1 MIKIKSR
8 EVFCAGLFISVA
20 AGCSRLQPAEGC
32 LQGWMAMPGSRGALL
47 YCSRAEPYCRPPSRP
62 PPPLQFFPLQRLPLC
77 KGPWPKPVSSLSALT
92 PADWRLPGSGN
103 LKRALHLSLGKMA
116 LCFHCVRFHSSSH
129 TLDSWLLEGF
139 NYSDLDRRA
148 EWATVLFLWSPSG
161 NLKGEG
167 TDAGVWMIPAV
178 QMQWLLSAVSQSQRC
193 CVSSGPST
201 PAMLA
206 QSTLTTVSRY
216 HVTTSPLWLP
226 PKMPFL
232 PTFVVLAGKPLYFS
246 WGHNLEDKRVL

>member
-1 MIKIKSR
+1 MLQATACR
-8 EVFCAGLFISVA
+8 RLPPGLDGHA
-20 AGCSRLQPAEGC
+20 WL
-32 LQGWMAMPGSRGALL
+32 PGSPAVLFTGWTILQTTL
-47 YCSRAEPYCRPPSRP
+47 PPPSTP
-62 PPPLQFFPLQRLPLC
+62 PPPQFFPLQRLPLC

-178 QMQWLLSAVSQSQRC
+178 QMQWLLSAVSRSQRC

-206 QSTLTTVSRY
+206 QSTLATVSCC

-246 WGHNLEDKRVL
+246 WGHNLEDKEGPLNHS